1 MKQPVRPIPALQA
14 EEEEHVNGV
23 IPNMSQRPLSVCGY
37 LQWTIT
43 GPTDTAARLSVSTS
57 VISCSSGM
65 VESGVLWS
73 GHDVYQ

>member
-1 MKQPVRPIPALQA
+1 MGNR
-14 EEEEHVNGV
+14 V
-23 IPNMSQRPLSVCGY
+23 ISNISLFPLSVCVY

-43 GPTDTAARLSVSTS
+43 GPVETAVRLSVSTS
-57 VISCSSGM
+57 VISCSSGI